1 MGRTNTT
8 GTGLCPKR
16 NLRPTGRTHSLSIK
30 SCFNEPP
37 LLNRFLSTADADQWS
52 CNFWFLRTM
61 LPATAERGATMEF
74 FTPPETD
81 GSILYDPTK
90 VVTHEKLSGRRHETI
105 GGCSKLRKAETPSIS
120 RHLHIHNVLP
130 CMTCREDKF
139 WVIFVGPM
147 VLPRLDISYN
157 NCSRKLLRF
166 GDYTR
171 ASF

>member
-1 MGRTNTT
+1 
-8 GTGLCPKR
+8 
-16 NLRPTGRTHSLSIK
+16 
-30 SCFNEPP
+30 
-37 LLNRFLSTADADQWS
+37 
-52 CNFWFLRTM
+52 M
-61 LPATAERGATMEF
+61 LPAIVRRGSHKYVIPCTAKA
-74 FTPPETD
+74 D

-105 GGCSKLRKAETPSIS
+105 WGCSKLRKAETPSIS

-157 NCSRKLLRF
+157 NCSRKILRF

-171 ASF
+171 AASESASDSLSLEAAVT

>member
-1 MGRTNTT
+1 MQI
-8 GTGLCPKR
+8 LV
-16 NLRPTGRTHSLSIK
+16 SLNHAPSIVRRGSHK
-30 SCFNEPP
+30 YVIPC
-37 LLNRFLSTADADQWS
+37 TAKA
-52 CNFWFLRTM
+52 
-61 LPATAERGATMEF
+61 
-74 FTPPETD
+74 D

-157 NCSRKLLRF
+157 NCSKNFSASEIALEQLLSQPLTRF
-166 GDYTR
+166 R
-171 ASF
+171 

>member
-1 MGRTNTT
+1 M
-8 GTGLCPKR
+8 
-16 NLRPTGRTHSLSIK
+16 SIK

-90 VVTHEKLSGRRHETI
+90 VVTHEKLSDGAMRQF
-105 GGCSKLRKAETPSIS
+105 GGA
-120 RHLHIHNVLP
+120 
-130 CMTCREDKF
+130 
-139 WVIFVGPM
+139 
-147 VLPRLDISYN
+147 
-157 NCSRKLLRF
+157 
-166 GDYTR
+166 
-171 ASF
+171 AS